1 MNRSAPVVTIDGP
14 SGAGKGT
21 VARLLAQELGYRL
34 LDSGAIY
41 RILALAAHDASVGPD
56 DIAGLSDLAA
66 SLEVEFRLNESGSET
81 QVLLSDQPIT
91 DRIRTEIVGNLASR
105 IAVIPEVRLALLG
118 LQHGF
123 RKPPGL
129 VADGRDMGTVVFPD
143 AELKIFLTATPRER
157 AQRRY
162 KQLMVKGIGVSLPA
176 LVREIEQR
184 DRRDADRTLAPLR
197 PAGDAITVDSTGMSV
212 DQVLACLLSL
222 VRETLSEDGV
232 VR

>member
-1 MNRSAPVVTIDGP
+1 MSRSAPVVTIDGP

-21 VARLLAQELGYRL
+21 IARLLAQQLGYHL

-41 RILALAAHDASVGPD
+41 RILALAAHESSVGPD
-56 DIAGLSDLAA
+56 EITDLTELARN
-66 SLEVEFRLNESGSET
+66 LEVEFRLNESGCET
-81 QVLLSDQPIT
+81 QVLLSDQLIT
-91 DRIRTEIVGNLASR
+91 DRIRTEIVGNLASQ
-105 IAVIPEVRLALLG
+105 IAVIPEVRLALLD

-129 VADGRDMGTVVFPD
+129 VADGRDMGTVVFAD
-143 AELKIFLTATPRER
+143 AELKIFLTATPLER
-157 AQRRY
+157 AKRRY

-184 DRRDADRTLAPLR
+184 DQRDADRKLAPLR
-197 PAGDAITVDSTGMSV
+197 PASDAITVDSTGMTV
-212 DQVLACLLSL
+212 DQVLMRLMSL
-222 VRETLSEDGV
+222 VREALSESGV

>member
-1 MNRSAPVVTIDGP
+1 MSQSSPVVTIDGP

-21 VARLLAQELGYRL
+21 VARVLAQQVGFHL

-41 RILALAAHDASVGPD
+41 RILALAAHESSVGPD
-56 DIAGLSDLAA
+56 QIVGLTTLARN
-66 SLEVEFRLNESGSET
+66 LEVEFCPNDSGRET
-81 QVLLSDQPIT
+81 HVLLSGHPIT
-91 DRIRTEIVGNLASR
+91 DRIRTEIVGDLASR
-105 IAVIPEVRLALLG
+105 IAVIPEVRMALLD

-143 AELKIFLTATPRER
+143 AELKIFLTATPLER
-157 AQRRY
+157 AERRY

-184 DRRDADRTLAPLR
+184 DRRDADRKLAPLR
-197 PAGDAITVDSTGMSV
+197 PAEDAITVDSTGMTV
-212 DQVLACLLSL
+212 DQVLARLMSL
-222 VRETLSEDGV
+222 VREALFVGSV
-232 VR
+232 SR